1 MGSISSDYRRACVP
15 DEGRRRDLRPYR
27 GPRPAP
33 TIGSVLTVDLA
44 SFLLVL
50 VGLGLAVALAI
61 VAGTAC
67 ARVLF
72 AATRQHPDPPAAAV
86 KPD

>member
-1 MGSISSDYRRACVP
+1 M
-15 DEGRRRDLRPYR
+15 
-27 GPRPAP
+27 
-33 TIGSVLTVDLA
+33 LTVDLA
-44 SFLLVL
+44 SFLLVV

>member
-1 MGSISSDYRRACVP
+1 M
-15 DEGRRRDLRPYR
+15 
-27 GPRPAP
+27 
-33 TIGSVLTVDLA
+33 LTVDLA
-44 SFLLVL
+44 SFLLVV

-72 AATRQHPDPPAAAV
+72 AATRQHPDPPATAV